1 MTLRGTRPNPF
12 QWLWYAL
19 GGRLPQRCNPWVLHD
34 VTCRTWAVRHFIRAF
49 VQMSPILLLLL
60 LPGPLL
66 IRILSILLG
75 MFVGYFYS
83 MTYMWHTTEQRLV
96 KQGFERGL
104 GAQTRRAKHAEA
116 DALAKA
122 AYERRYRSESRPG
135 DS

>member
-12 QWLWYAL
+12 QWLWYAV

-49 VQMSPILLLLL
+49 FQMSPILLLLL
-60 LPGPLL
+60 LPGPLY

-96 KQGFERGL
+96 KQGFARGL
-104 GAQTRRAKHAEA
+104 GEQTRRARHAVA
-116 DALAKA
+116 DARAKA
-122 AYERRYRSESRPG
+122 AYERLYRSNS
-135 DS
+135 

>member
-1 MTLRGTRPNPF
+1 
-12 QWLWYAL
+12 
-19 GGRLPQRCNPWVLHD
+19 
-34 VTCRTWAVRHFIRAF
+34 
-49 VQMSPILLLLL
+49 MSPILLLLL

-96 KQGFERGL
+96 EQGFEKGL

-116 DALAKA
+116 DARAKA
-122 AYERRYRSESRPG
+122 AYERLYRGGS
-135 DS
+135 